1 MTQTYDAHDA
11 RCCAFGLVQ
20 AEVESEA
27 EAGVGSARWTLVY
40 SWPSVNNPGQGQG
53 QGQEER

>member
-53 QGQEER
+53 QEER